1 MLIKN
6 LTLIFLVVFSMNA
19 CVCHK
24 TKTQIPTDSPEQIV
38 NKYAQQKY
46 VDDFKIDFNNTQE
59 YALVY
64 KRFKKFSEIVPNIS
78 YFVVSISEN
87 QLIIEDT
94 LKAGNVYWLN
104 DYAIRAII
112 REQKA
117 ESRQRIYTFDV
128 KRSEYI
134 LD

>member
-6 LTLIFLVVFSMNA
+6 LTLLVLVIFSMHS

-24 TKTQIPTDSPEQIV
+24 EKEQTQTESSEQIV
-38 NKYAQQKY
+38 INYAQKKY
-46 VDDFKIDFNNTQE
+46 VDNFKIDYNSTRE

-64 KRFKKFSEIVPNIS
+64 KRFKKFSEIVPNLN
-78 YFVVSISEN
+78 YFVISISEN

-94 LKAGNVYWLN
+94 LTAGNVYWLN
-104 DYAIRAII
+104 DYAIRALT

-117 ESRQRIYTFDV
+117 ESRQKIYTFDV
-128 KRSEYI
+128 KKREYI

>member
-24 TKTQIPTDSPEQIV
+24 SKTYSQTESPEQIV

-64 KRFKKFSEIVPNIS
+64 KRFKKFTEIVPNLS

-128 KRSEYI
+128 KRKEYI